1 MAPNFGLVC
10 VLAAVTAAAAPH
22 HLRHGTTCAGE
33 LVMFDNRYH
42 PPVPSKGSIGSQSY
56 WWRALAANQLYVERA
71 NVCRLSVGRPV
82 NFSTKKPGTIA
93 AGRVVPCSWCKLAYL
108 RSLVEERLERRRAAA
123 GAATT
128 GEGDGSTD
136 HWLVYLDSD
145 AFFVEPRLVRSLVL
159 AAGKDEK
166 RPGSAEP

>member
-56 WWRALAANQLYVERA
+56 WWRALAANQLYGSARA
-71 NVCRLSVGRPV
+71 C
-82 NFSTKKPGTIA
+82 
-93 AGRVVPCSWCKLAYL
+93 W
-108 RSLVEERLERRRAAA
+108 RSLAKTTRRS
-123 GAATT
+123 AATPFRALKKT
-128 GEGDGSTD
+128 LEAPYTTK
-136 HWLVYLDSD
+136 VNN
-145 AFFVEPRLVRSLVL
+145 RVRTSRGTTQCIVSWQ
-159 AAGKDEK
+159 
-166 RPGSAEP
+166 R